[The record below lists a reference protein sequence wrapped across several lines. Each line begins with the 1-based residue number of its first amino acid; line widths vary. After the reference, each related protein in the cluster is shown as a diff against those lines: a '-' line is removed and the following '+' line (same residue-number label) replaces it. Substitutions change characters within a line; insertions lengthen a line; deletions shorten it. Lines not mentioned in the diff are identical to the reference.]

1 MSPSVLETILPP
13 QTYFSI
19 GEVSQLTLVKP
30 YVIRYW
36 ESQFGALR
44 PPRRESGQRKFTQKE
59 VNLILRIKDLLHG
72 KRFTIAGA
80 KRILQQEARRGQTTP
95 NAEPID
101 ISFAG
106 TAEVVSNEELS
117 SRTDQTEAL
126 RTIRKELEESL
137 RLLKGF

>member
-1 MSPSVLETILPP
+1 MTSTVLDTLLPP

-19 GEVSQLTLVKP
+19 GEVAQLTQVKP

-36 ESQFGALR
+36 ESQFGSLR

-59 VNLILRIKDLLHG
+59 VNIILRIKELLHD

-80 KRILQQEARRGQTTP
+80 KRVLQLEARRGTSQLKL
-95 NAEPID
+95 
-101 ISFAG
+101 
-106 TAEVVSNEELS
+106 ELPPS
-117 SRTDQTEAL
+117 PDAPDADASMRA
-126 RTIRKELEESL
+126 IRKDLEEAL